1 MKNQILLCTHG
12 RFGEEDLGNVS
23 YQIPIC
29 NPYITIFPEYKISG
43 HTEQFKELAYSSAG
57 YRCIQVTAKAMA
69 RSITDLFENP
79 KLIKEATEELKNRLK
94 KEQ

>member
-1 MKNQILLCTHG
+1 MYARTVW
-12 RFGEEDLGNVS
+12 RRDDSFGGDDYRTDGARKS
-23 YQIPIC
+23 
-29 NPYITIFPEYKISG
+29 IFP
-43 HTEQFKELAYSSAG
+43 SAG